1 MIGGISYMSN
11 SITKLI
17 NVIKN
22 LDTIRQAL
30 ENITVN
36 NLDNNRLQLVS
47 LIQDTREVLSHV

>member
-1 MIGGISYMSN
+1 MNN
-11 SITKLI
+11 SIAKLI

-47 LIQDTREVLSHV
+47 LIENTKEELTNV

>member
-1 MIGGISYMSN
+1 MIGGISYINN
-11 SITKLI
+11 SIAKLI